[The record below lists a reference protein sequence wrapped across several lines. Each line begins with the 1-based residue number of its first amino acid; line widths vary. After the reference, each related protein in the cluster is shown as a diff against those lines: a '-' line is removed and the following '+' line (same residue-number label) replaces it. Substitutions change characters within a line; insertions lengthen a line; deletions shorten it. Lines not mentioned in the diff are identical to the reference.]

1 MNAGQAMTAACQ
13 DDRLC
18 DLIRLALDAELQR
31 TRRAEKM
38 RALAIQRMS
47 CAQRAQRVWS

>member
-1 MNAGQAMTAACQ
+1 MNAGEAITAACQ

-31 TRRAEKM
+31 TRQAEKM
-38 RALAIQRMS
+38 RAIIAMRQR
-47 CAQRAQRVWS
+47 RHPRVWS

>member
-1 MNAGQAMTAACQ
+1 MNAGQAITTALR

-18 DLIRLALDAELQR
+18 DLVRLALDAELQR

-38 RALAIQRMS
+38 QALIAMRQQREW
-47 CAQRAQRVWS
+47 RGWS